1 MLSLL
6 QQQPGCASWKC
17 GEEYHRAKNVT
28 NKIRSW
34 LDSALKPEQR
44 ISFSA
49 ASALEVP
56 LGELLLG
63 TQNLMEYISDN
74 KERKAKNQ
82 NALMLLGSAVAENV
96 SLY

>member
-1 MLSLL
+1 M
-6 QQQPGCASWKC
+6 
-17 GEEYHRAKNVT
+17 EEYHRAENAANIIK
-28 NKIRSW
+28 SW
-34 LDSALKPEQR
+34 LDSALQTEQR

-63 TQNLMEYISDN
+63 THNLVECILDN
-74 KERKAKNQ
+74 KPRKSKNQ
-82 NALMLLGSAVAENV
+82 NAPMLLGGAVAENV